1 MAKLSTR
8 SISIW
13 MDNGTKREKIAEKCF
28 FTFTNQL
35 FCNTQMTKQPVTTN
49 QSLDA
54 ELGEKLVFTASPF
67 EI

>member
-1 MAKLSTR
+1 
-8 SISIW
+8 

-28 FTFTNQL
+28 FISVNQS
-35 FCNTQMTKQPVTTN
+35 FCNTEITKQSVITN

-67 EI
+67 EL

>member
-1 MAKLSTR
+1 
-8 SISIW
+8 

-28 FTFTNQL
+28 FISVNPL
-35 FCNTQMTKQPVTTN
+35 FCNIETTKQSVITN

-54 ELGEKLVFTASPF
+54 ELGEKLVYTASPF

>member
-1 MAKLSTR
+1 
-8 SISIW
+8 

-28 FTFTNQL
+28 FTFTKQL
-35 FCNTQMTKQPVTTN
+35 FCNAQTTKQPLTTN